1 MMGSDGDGANLT
13 QDWWTLLSQGF
24 EGNCK
29 NKGPS
34 AKPGLLC
41 SVGGRHPDEGWLKK
55 VMFG

>member
-13 QDWWTLLSQGF
+13 QDSWTLLSQGF

-34 AKPGLLC
+34 AKPGL
-41 SVGGRHPDEGWLKK
+41 
-55 VMFG
+55 